1 MPAEKWT
8 VVVVLYK
15 QNYKQSSHRVGH
27 EVVVHHWTW
36 HARCVIND
44 EAGQIS
50 LVNIKHLVR
59 LSRATK
65 FRTTL
70 NTEVRITAAPHV
82 CNFFSKS
89 YCLGRFFG
97 TRSVDKGQ
105 YLGRYSRIRLIVN

>member
-27 EVVVHHWTW
+27 EVVVQHWTW

-59 LSRATK
+59 HQIQNDLEYGSSDHRRMSAIS
-65 FRTTL
+65 FR
-70 NTEVRITAAPHV
+70 N
-82 CNFFSKS
+82 
-89 YCLGRFFG
+89 
-97 TRSVDKGQ
+97 
-105 YLGRYSRIRLIVN
+105 LIAWVVFPVPDP